1 MFFLFKVFLYYTF
14 QVLLQN
20 IINFSLCFILIS
32 YIYNM
37 NTKFKERF
45 IKSTII
51 LIIGGLLTKVLGM
64 LIKIISTKAIGSYG
78 IGLYMMILPTF
89 NLFITIATLSLPT
102 SISKLVAENTKNNK
116 RLVLGV
122 VPIVLLFDCLLILII
137 IILSPFI
144 ASFML
149 HNKSLTLPIICI
161 SITLPF
167 ITISSILRGY
177 FFGKQK
183 MFPQVLSNFTEQVVR
198 ILLILIFIP
207 IFKKYGIIYAVCFLV
222 LSNVISELSSIFI
235 FLFFAPKK
243 ISIKREDIICSKDD
257 IKDIMSISLPTT
269 MSRLVSSISMFL
281 EPIII
286 TFVFLR
292 LGYNISYITNE
303 YGIITGYIMPI
314 VFMPNFLTSAVSIAL
329 LPEIT
334 RCYAK
339 GDIKTV
345 KKRINQSFIYSLIIG
360 IPCSIILV
368 LFPSYILNLIYK
380 TDIGASY
387 LRVSAIIFSISYIL
401 GPLSSI
407 LQTINKSKT
416 IFISNLIGCIIKN
429 ITLFLLLYLKLD
441 MYPLLISYFLSYLYI
456 VLHQYKIFKRFYNL

>member
-1 MFFLFKVFLYYTF
+1 
-14 QVLLQN
+14 
-20 IINFSLCFILIS
+20 
-32 YIYNM
+32 M

-116 RLVLGV
+116 KLVLGV

-144 ASFML
+144 ASIML

-198 ILLILIFIP
+198 IVLILIFIP

-235 FLFFAPKK
+235 FLFFTPKK

-334 RCYAK
+334 RSYAK

-456 VLHQYKIFKRFYNL
+456 VIHQYKTFKKVL

>member
-1 MFFLFKVFLYYTF
+1 
-14 QVLLQN
+14 
-20 IINFSLCFILIS
+20 
-32 YIYNM
+32 M

-116 RLVLGV
+116 KLVLGV

-243 ISIKREDIICSKDD
+243 ISIKREDIISSKDD

-456 VLHQYKIFKRFYNL
+456 VLHQYKIFKKVL

>member
-1 MFFLFKVFLYYTF
+1 
-14 QVLLQN
+14 
-20 IINFSLCFILIS
+20 
-32 YIYNM
+32 M

-116 RLVLGV
+116 KLVLGV

-144 ASFML
+144 ASIML

-198 ILLILIFIP
+198 IVLILIFIP

-222 LSNVISELSSIFI
+222 LSNVISELSSILI
-235 FLFFAPKK
+235 FLFFTPKN

-257 IKDIMSISLPTT
+257 IKDIMNISLPTT

-334 RCYAK
+334 RSYAK

-345 KKRINQSFIYSLIIG
+345 KKRINQSFIYSLFIG

-456 VLHQYKIFKRFYNL
+456 VIHQYKTFKKVL

>member
-1 MFFLFKVFLYYTF
+1 M
-14 QVLLQN
+14 
-20 IINFSLCFILIS
+20 
-32 YIYNM
+32 
-37 NTKFKERF
+37 
-45 IKSTII
+45 
-51 LIIGGLLTKVLGM
+51 G
-64 LIKIISTKAIGSYG
+64 
-78 IGLYMMILPTF
+78 
-89 NLFITIATLSLPT
+89 
-102 SISKLVAENTKNNK
+102 
-116 RLVLGV
+116 
-122 VPIVLLFDCLLILII
+122 
-137 IILSPFI
+137 
-144 ASFML
+144 
-149 HNKSLTLPIICI
+149 
-161 SITLPF
+161 
-167 ITISSILRGY
+167 
-177 FFGKQK
+177 
-183 MFPQVLSNFTEQVVR
+183 
-198 ILLILIFIP
+198 
-207 IFKKYGIIYAVCFLV
+207 
-222 LSNVISELSSIFI
+222 
-235 FLFFAPKK
+235 KK
-243 ISIKREDIICSKDD
+243 ISIKREDIISSKDD

>member
-1 MFFLFKVFLYYTF
+1 MFFLFNIFLHYTF

-89 NLFITIATLSLPT
+89 NLFITIATLSLPA

-116 RLVLGV
+116 KLVLGV

-198 ILLILIFIP
+198 ILLIIIFIP
-207 IFKKYGIIYAVCFLV
+207 IFRKYGIIYAVCFLV

-368 LFPSYILNLIYK
+368 LFPSYLLNLIYK

>member
-1 MFFLFKVFLYYTF
+1 MFFLFNIFLHYTF

-64 LIKIISTKAIGSYG
+64 LIKIISTKTIGSYG

-116 RLVLGV
+116 KLVLGV

-368 LFPSYILNLIYK
+368 LFPSYLLNLIYK

-456 VLHQYKIFKRFYNL
+456 VIHQYKIFKKVL

>member
-1 MFFLFKVFLYYTF
+1 
-14 QVLLQN
+14 
-20 IINFSLCFILIS
+20 
-32 YIYNM
+32 M

-387 LRVSAIIFSISYIL
+387 LRVSAIIFLYLIYLVLYLVSCKQL
-401 GPLSSI
+401 
-407 LQTINKSKT
+407 INLK
-416 IFISNLIGCIIKN
+416 
-429 ITLFLLLYLKLD
+429 LFLYQILL
-441 MYPLLISYFLSYLYI
+441 
-456 VLHQYKIFKRFYNL
+456 VV

>member
-1 MFFLFKVFLYYTF
+1 
-14 QVLLQN
+14 
-20 IINFSLCFILIS
+20 
-32 YIYNM
+32 M

-116 RLVLGV
+116 KLVLGV

>member
-1 MFFLFKVFLYYTF
+1 
-14 QVLLQN
+14 
-20 IINFSLCFILIS
+20 
-32 YIYNM
+32 M

-243 ISIKREDIICSKDD
+243 ISIK
-257 IKDIMSISLPTT
+257 
-269 MSRLVSSISMFL
+269 
-281 EPIII
+281 
-286 TFVFLR
+286 
-292 LGYNISYITNE
+292 
-303 YGIITGYIMPI
+303 
-314 VFMPNFLTSAVSIAL
+314 
-329 LPEIT
+329 
-334 RCYAK
+334 
-339 GDIKTV
+339 
-345 KKRINQSFIYSLIIG
+345 
-360 IPCSIILV
+360 
-368 LFPSYILNLIYK
+368 
-380 TDIGASY
+380 
-387 LRVSAIIFSISYIL
+387 
-401 GPLSSI
+401 
-407 LQTINKSKT
+407 
-416 IFISNLIGCIIKN
+416 
-429 ITLFLLLYLKLD
+429 
-441 MYPLLISYFLSYLYI
+441 
-456 VLHQYKIFKRFYNL
+456 